1 MNASELLQGILN
13 ALTLSVTEAKGKL
26 ILAEDPLHV
35 LELLSAGPGGWGCV
49 LLDKGEGLE
58 TKGPVALIR
67 ARFALYVWQARGLSV
82 SPGDKIPGL
91 VARCEGLR
99 DAVHALRFDPL
110 LSTGVPQY
118 EGREVVVMPDG
129 FPLNAYELNF
139 FLRISGTRTA

>member
-1 MNASELLQGILN
+1 MNASELLQDILN
-13 ALTLSVTEAKGKL
+13 GTRPMVTEARGKV

-49 LLDKGEGLE
+49 LLDKGEQPE
-58 TKGPVALIR
+58 NKGPVVLLR

-82 SPGDKIPGL
+82 SAGDAIPGL
-91 VARCEGLR
+91 VARCEAVR
-99 DAVHALRFDPL
+99 DTVVAMRFDPL

-118 EGREVVVMPDG
+118 DGREVVVTPDG